1 VDIDSEPDRLL
12 EVIEGPL
19 LKIGRMLLANGASTE
34 EVHRT
39 VARLAAAFGCEA
51 RLIVT
56 YEALLLTLVQD
67 GRFRTKTGNH
77 LPGMAVNL
85 GVIHALN
92 RIVDQA
98 MDGRLSPAAMS
109 ERLAKIDQEVPAYPG
124 PLVAIALGLTAA
136 CLTKLFGGD
145 WASFAVSFLAGTGGT
160 LVRQQLGHH
169 RFNPFLAA
177 FVVAFVGGLIG
188 AMGTRLVTT
197 ITPALCL
204 VAPGMIVVPGVP
216 LINGVR
222 DIVQNHVSIGLAR
235 IATSSIIVLVIAL
248 GLFSAAI
255 ATGVSI
261 PVDERTA
268 LQPVL
273 ADAAF
278 SALAAMGFALLFNVP
293 IRLAW
298 VCAACG
304 LVSHPLRTALLN
316 AGLDIVPA
324 TLLAAAAGGMLSHC
338 LARVFRAPAAT
349 FVFPA
354 VLAMIP
360 GSYGFR
366 AAIGCLQI
374 LRAGAAA
381 SPSLVAETLSLSVAT
396 GLLTM
401 AIAIGVA
408 VPLSLTKASQDD
420 APRR

>member
-1 VDIDSEPDRLL
+1 LDIHSEPDRRLEIIEDPLL
-12 EVIEGPL
+12 E
-19 LKIGRMLLANGASTE
+19 IGRLLLANGAATE

-39 VARLAAAFGCEA
+39 VAHLAAAFGCQA
-51 RLIVT
+51 RLIIT
-56 YEALLLTLVQD
+56 YEALLLTLIQN
-67 GRFRTKTGNH
+67 GRFRTKTGDH

-92 RIVDQA
+92 RIVDEV
-98 MDGRLSPAAMS
+98 MDGRLPAAAMS
-109 ERLAKIDQEVPAYPG
+109 ERLAKIDQEVPTYPS
-124 PLVAIALGLTAA
+124 PLVAIGLGLTAA

-145 WASFAVSFLAGTGGT
+145 WTGFGLSFLAGAGGT
-160 LVRQQLGHH
+160 LVRQQLGYH

-177 FVVAFVGGLIG
+177 FVVAFVGGFIG
-188 AMGTRLVTT
+188 AIGTRLVTT
-197 ITPALCL
+197 MTPALCL

-222 DIVQNHVSIGLAR
+222 DIVQNHVTIGLAR

-248 GLFSAAI
+248 GLFSATI

-261 PVDERTA
+261 PVDERTT

-273 ADAAF
+273 ADAA
-278 SALAAMGFALLFNVP
+278 SALAAVGFALPFNVP

-298 VCAACG
+298 VCAVCG

-316 AGLDIVPA
+316 TGLDIVPA
-324 TLLAAAAGGMLSHC
+324 TLLAAAAAGMLSHC
-338 LARVFRAPAAT
+338 LARILRAPAAT

-360 GSYGFR
+360 GSCGFR

-374 LRAGAAA
+374 LQSGAAA
-381 SPSLVAETLSLSVAT
+381 SPPLVAETLSLTVAT

-401 AIAIGVA
+401 AIAIGVV
-408 VPLSLTKASQDD
+408 VPLSLTKASQD

>member
-1 VDIDSEPDRLL
+1 VDIHSEPDRRL
-12 EVIEGPL
+12 EIIEGSL
-19 LKIGRMLLANGASTE
+19 LKIGRLLLANGAATE

-39 VARLAAAFGCEA
+39 VARLADAFGCEA
-51 RLIVT
+51 RLIIT
-56 YEALLLTLVQD
+56 YEALLLTLIQD
-67 GRFRTKTGNH
+67 GRFRTKTGDH

-98 MDGRLSPAAMS
+98 MDGRLPPAAMS
-109 ERLAKIDQEVPAYPG
+109 DRLAKIDREVPAYPG
-124 PLVAIALGLTAA
+124 PLVAIGLGLTAA
-136 CLTKLFGGD
+136 CLAKLFGGD
-145 WASFAVSFLAGTGGT
+145 WTAFALSFLAGAGGT
-160 LVRQQLGHH
+160 LVRQQLGYH

-177 FVVAFVGGLIG
+177 FVVAFVGGFIG
-188 AMGTRLVTT
+188 AIGTRLVTT
-197 ITPALCL
+197 MTPALCL

-235 IATSSIIVLVIAL
+235 IATSSIIVVVIAL
-248 GLFSAAI
+248 GLFSATI
-255 ATGVSI
+255 ATGVDI
-261 PVDERTA
+261 PVNERAA

-278 SALAAMGFALLFNVP
+278 SALAAVGFALLFNVP
-293 IRLAW
+293 MRLAW
-298 VCAACG
+298 VCAVCG

-324 TLLAAAAGGMLSHC
+324 TLLAAVAGGMLSHW
-338 LARVFRAPAAT
+338 LARIFRAPAAT

-374 LRAGAAA
+374 LQAGAAA
-381 SPSLVAETLSLSVAT
+381 SPPLVAETLSLTVAT
-396 GLLTM
+396 SLLTM
-401 AIAIGVA
+401 AIAIGV
-408 VPLSLTKASQDD
+408 VLPLSLTKARQD
-420 APRR
+420 PSRR